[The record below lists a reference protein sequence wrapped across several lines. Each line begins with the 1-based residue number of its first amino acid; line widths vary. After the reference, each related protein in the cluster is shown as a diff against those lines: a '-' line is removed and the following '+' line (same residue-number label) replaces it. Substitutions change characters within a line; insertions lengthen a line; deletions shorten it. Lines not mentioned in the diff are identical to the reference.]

1 MLRPRLRLCAVAL
14 LALPACAPIEV
25 PLQQTYQGPVAAA
38 HSAGAPVA
46 LALDFRDQNG
56 ASLPGDAMVVSQ
68 YRRLAGSALTQAGY
82 ALDPTAPTEVSVSLQ
97 GETPN
102 GIVDNQSNT
111 ARNIAVGVAT
121 LGIAC
126 KEMEH
131 RVAASG
137 TVSIRREGAPAQTLD
152 LPMRATSTSCHST
165 LNPSWLENHM
175 KAAVATYEDAVS
187 AHIAAWLPTLSAA
200 PAGAAAGGS

>member
-1 MLRPRLRLCAVAL
+1 MLPPRLPLFVAAL
-14 LALPACAPIEV
+14 LAAAACAPIEV
-25 PLQQTYQGPVAAA
+25 PLRQTYQGPVVTAP
-38 HSAGAPVA
+38 SAGAPVA
-46 LALDFRDQNG
+46 LALDFRDQNK
-56 ASLPGDAMVVSQ
+56 ASFPGDAMVVSQ

-82 ALDPTAPTEVSVSLQ
+82 VLDPAASTAVSVSLQ

-102 GIVDNQSNT
+102 GIVDNRNNT

-131 RVAASG
+131 QVAASG

-175 KAAVATYEDAVS
+175 KAAVATYENAAS
-187 AHIAAWLPTLSAA
+187 AHIAAWLPAL
-200 PAGAAAGGS
+200 AAAGE